1 MSESINLGQ
10 INKSTDIKIIGKVID
25 IKIGL
30 TPISKRFFAKI
41 ISEKSISVWF
51 NNKKA
56 NCHSFTK
63 INLHSAIN
71 TTGTEKKNRDGLWD
85 TLSIEKNSFK
95 LKSNLINSSAH
106 LENLMESE
114 DIEKPKLKW

>member
-41 ISEKSISVWF
+41 ISEKSISV
-51 NNKKA
+51 
-56 NCHSFTK
+56 
-63 INLHSAIN
+63 
-71 TTGTEKKNRDGLWD
+71 
-85 TLSIEKNSFK
+85 
-95 LKSNLINSSAH
+95 
-106 LENLMESE
+106 
-114 DIEKPKLKW
+114 